1 MVGPMAGKVSVIIPT
16 RNRSELLSRSLNS
29 VSQQTHPDIELIV
42 IDDSSTDAVRAANLA
57 LVQASCPGAIYLK
70 LPAELS
76 GRGPG
81 FPRNHGMERCT
92 GAYVA
97 FLDDDDEWI
106 DPAYLEVATAS
117 MARHGYDVHFAD
129 QEAMFTNGSVQP
141 PPIWTEDWGRLLPQA
156 GSTAA
161 EDGSYRLTVEQALLS
176 DGFAHL
182 NTTIVGLPLLRD
194 TLGGFDLRITY
205 EEDRELYFR
214 LLDRAAVI
222 GYTPRIV
229 SRHHI
234 PAGANRVSASNTVP
248 DEEKDASR
256 LRWFDNLIAT
266 ARLEAVR
273 TRSRRERVYTLKRI
287 AIRSAQKGDM
297 AGARRVGVEALRSS
311 FGFKWLG
318 YVAWLYARGLIPS
331 QRGA

>member
-1 MVGPMAGKVSVIIPT
+1 MAGKVSVVIPT
-16 RNRSELLSRSLNS
+16 RNRTDLLGRSLRS
-29 VSQQTHPDIELIV
+29 VSSQTHPDIELIV
-42 IDDSSTDAVRAANLA
+42 IDDSNSEPVSAANLA
-57 LVQASCPGAIYLK
+57 LVQSLCPGAIYLK
-70 LPAELS
+70 LPPDMS

-81 FPRNHGMERCT
+81 FPRNHGIDHCT

-106 DPAYLEVATAS
+106 DPAYLEMATAT
-117 MARHGYDVHFAD
+117 MMRHGLDVHFAD

-141 PPIWTEDWGRLLPQA
+141 PPIWTEDWGSLLPQA
-156 GSTAA
+156 GSSAA
-161 EDGSYRLTVEQALLS
+161 DDGSYRVPVENALLS

-182 NTTIVGLPLLRD
+182 NTTVVSLALLRD
-194 TLGGFDLRITY
+194 RLNGFDLRITY

-214 LLDRAAVI
+214 LLDQAEAI
-222 GYTPRIV
+222 GYTPRMV

-256 LRWFDNLIAT
+256 LRWFDNLIKT

-273 TRSRRERVYTLKRI
+273 KRSQRERVYTLKRI
-287 AIRSAQKGDM
+287 ATRAAKKGDVSE
-297 AGARRVGVEALRSS
+297 ARRYGVEALRAK

-318 YVAWLYARGLIPS
+318 YVAWLYARGLLS
-331 QRGA
+331 TQRA

>member
-1 MVGPMAGKVSVIIPT
+1 MSGVTGKVSVLIPT
-16 RNRSELLSRSLNS
+16 RNCPELLTRSLNS
-29 VSQQTHPDIELIV
+29 VSMQTHPDIELIV

-57 LVQASCPGAIYLK
+57 LVEASCPGARYMQ
-70 LPAELS
+70 LPPEMS

-81 FPRNHGMERCT
+81 FPRNHGIDRCT
-92 GAYVA
+92 GDYVA

-106 DPAYLEVATAS
+106 DPDYLQVATAA
-117 MARHGYDVHFAD
+117 MVRHGYDVHFAD

-141 PPIWTEDWGRLLPQA
+141 PPIWTEDWATLLPHA
-156 GSTAA
+156 GVSAA
-161 EDGSYRLTVEQALLS
+161 DDGSYRVQVEQALRS

-182 NTTIVGLPLLRD
+182 NTTIVSFPLLRD
-194 TLGGFDLRITY
+194 TLKGFDLRITY

-214 LLDRAAVI
+214 LIDQARAI

-256 LRWFDNLIAT
+256 LRWFDNLIQT
-266 ARLEAVR
+266 ARLELVR
-273 TRSRRERVYTLKRI
+273 KRSQQERVYTLKRI
-287 AIRSAQKGDM
+287 ATRAANKGDVRE
-297 AGARRVGVEALRSS
+297 AKRYGVEALRAS
-311 FGFKWLG
+311 FGLKWLG
-318 YVAWLYARGLIPS
+318 YVAWLYARGLLPR
-331 QRGA
+331 QRAA